1 VGSSKKCSGGFEQKL
16 QICDIQMINTVT
28 IPKPMI
34 TKEGR
39 IIFILLYSKM
49 DNNVGYSFL
58 VVVAII
64 SLMFLLKPIVIVT
77 EEFSES
83 CINPVLKDVDFE
95 IYLINLDRN
104 QRRLQ
109 LFLNQYQ
116 ASDLRF
122 KTIKRVPAVDG
133 KKLDITQYLSDRA
146 FKEIKSIETTGYRT
160 KHYQLTR
167 GAVGCYL
174 SHLKTYKQIA
184 DSDKEFGL
192 IFEDDVN
199 IAPDFYVK
207 LNVILKK
214 IPNNWDVLL
223 LGCHCL
229 KCKKHEVHSHVRK
242 FILLHCYIVKK
253 AAAKE
258 LFSMLNKKPIEQQ
271 IDSELSDIL
280 INSDK
285 FTMYCINDAI
295 AWQNNTFAT
304 EIQVPVK
311 MTLGVNPF
319 DSVI

>member
-1 VGSSKKCSGGFEQKL
+1 MDKNAGISSL
-16 QICDIQMINTVT
+16 V
-28 IPKPMI
+28 
-34 TKEGR
+34 
-39 IIFILLYSKM
+39 IL
-49 DNNVGYSFL
+49 GI
-58 VVVAII
+58 II
-64 SLMFLLKPIVIVT
+64 SLVIFFNPLVTIT
-77 EEFSES
+77 EEFSDS
-83 CINPVLKDVDFE
+83 CINPVLKAEDFN
-95 IYLINLDRN
+95 IYLINLNRN
-104 QRRLQ
+104 QKRLQ
-109 LFLNQYQ
+109 LFLEQFK

-133 KKLDITQYLSDRA
+133 KQLDITQYLSDRA

-199 IAPDFYVK
+199 ISRDFYVK
-207 LNVILKK
+207 LNTILKS

-253 AAAKE
+253 TAAKE
-258 LFSMLNKKPIEQQ
+258 LFTMLNQKPIEQQ

-285 FTMYCINDAI
+285 FTIYCLNDALS
-295 AWQNNTFAT
+295 WQSNSFST

-311 MTLGVNPF
+311 NSMGVNPF
-319 DSVI
+319 DSVTP